1 MARQTLN
8 RGTVANDG
16 TGDTL
21 RTAAQKIN
29 ENFAQLYTAIGG
41 DEATATVRLTA
52 AGVEFEGQAADI
64 DPQDHSCSHND
75 NSKDSRCQCES
86 YL

>member
-29 ENFAQLYTAIGG
+29 ENFSELYTAIGG
-41 DEATATVRLTA
+41 DSATAR
-52 AGVEFEGQAADI
+52 
-64 DPQDHSCSHND
+64 
-75 NSKDSRCQCES
+75 
-86 YL
+86 

>member
-29 ENFAQLYTAIGG
+29 ENFTELYTAIGG
-41 DEATATVRLTA
+41 DSATATVTLTA
-52 AGVEFEGQAADI
+52 QGVVFEGQSPDVHETNLLLI
-64 DPQDHSCSHND
+64 I
-75 NSKDSRCQCES
+75 RFS
-86 YL
+86 YPTILVP